1 MKFYRYKQLQRLT
14 FFGYDDIYKF
24 LETRKLICEQV
35 LSGIVT
41 DISTNEI
48 LVDTKIIDSVYMGNV
63 LSANLGQAPARQAAI
78 FGGIPNAVDSTTIN
92 KVCSSGLKAA
102 SIGAQQ
108 IQIGSEHLIIAGGME
123 SMSNAPHYANL
134 RKTTKLGNEQFVD
147 GLLKDGLT
155 DVYNN
160 FHMGNAAEMCA
171 SKYHLSRADQDEF
184 ALQSYEK
191 AATAFKNGKFKNEII
206 PIKIKTKNGDTIFSE
221 DEDVSK
227 VIPEKVSKLK
237 PVFIENGTITAA
249 NASNINDGAAA
260 ILLASKEAVIYVV
273 TSYLV

>member
-1 MKFYRYKQLQRLT
+1 
-14 FFGYDDIYKF
+14 
-24 LETRKLICEQV
+24 
-35 LSGIVT
+35 
-41 DISTNEI
+41 
-48 LVDTKIIDSVYMGNV
+48 
-63 LSANLGQAPARQAAI
+63 
-78 FGGIPNAVDSTTIN
+78 
-92 KVCSSGLKAA
+92 
-102 SIGAQQ
+102 
-108 IQIGSEHLIIAGGME
+108 
-123 SMSNAPHYANL
+123 
-134 RKTTKLGNEQFVD
+134 
-147 GLLKDGLT
+147 
-155 DVYNN
+155 
-160 FHMGNAAEMCA
+160 MGNAAEMCA

-260 ILLASKEAVIYVV
+260 ILLASKEAVEKYNLKPLAKIIAFTDASQAPEWFTTSPSVAITKALKQAKISINEIDYFEINEAYAAVV
-273 TSYLV
+273 LANQKILGIPDIKTNSYGGAVAMGHPLGASGARILCTLISVLNQEGGKYGVAAICNGGGGATAMIIENFKK